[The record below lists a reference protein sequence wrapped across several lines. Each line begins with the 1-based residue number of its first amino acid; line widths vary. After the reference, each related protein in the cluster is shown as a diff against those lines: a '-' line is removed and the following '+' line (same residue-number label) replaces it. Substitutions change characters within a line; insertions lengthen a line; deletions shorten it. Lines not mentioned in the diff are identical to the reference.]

1 MRGWPRRRLL
11 LLVFL
16 AVAVAFIL
24 FALPLA
30 LNMVTPGSLY
40 GVRLSL
46 ATNDPNLWY
55 TVNQVAGWWMI
66 GLGALTA
73 VLALALYKRP
83 MTDQQYGFR
92 VAFPLMAGVLLG
104 LVLLRVT
111 YLR

>member
-1 MRGWPRRRLL
+1 ME
-11 LLVFL
+11 
-16 AVAVAFIL
+16 
-24 FALPLA
+24 
-30 LNMVTPGSLY
+30 
-40 GVRLSL
+40 VRLEIAFDGAIGKAL
-46 ATNDPNLWY
+46 QHPFDPDRFNTFAQALF
-55 TVNQVAGWWMI
+55 